1 MPCFGGQGRQ
11 IYAKPMKS
19 KWLKKTGKIVGFTLL
34 GIVLLLIFIG
44 GMLHTAPVQKMIA
57 RKAAG
62 FATDFMDCEV
72 RVDKLDF
79 NLFKRTATLRNVEIL
94 DSRSQ
99 RTVFFSEGMLTLKSY
114 DLKNPTLASIALYDP
129 QIHIT
134 KYAGDT
140 ISDFKRVIK
149 KISSLPKKDTAMRKP
164 FIIEKGRVF
173 NGCFTYNDQMAPPV
187 EEGLVDYK
195 HVELSKVY
203 AEASDFYSRCTKV
216 FFKVQHIEADEKSGF
231 RVEDA
236 SALGFVDMGELRFT
250 STHIQT
256 PRSKVNVDD
265 LHLQADHWL
274 QYRDFINNVRME
286 AQVSSSELYLADLS
300 SFALVFKN
308 MKQKVKL
315 KGNLSGLV
323 RELSLADLRL
333 KTGSH
338 TSLNADFTLSGLPK
352 IVEDGLLALQLHKL
366 CVDAQDLRNMA
377 LPNGTSLSLPPALS
391 ALQRAEVEGFF
402 KGNLQQF
409 STELDIHTNVGYVKI
424 GNTARDTVDGLEV
437 TSGQI
442 AARDIRLDKI
452 FRNDSLL
459 GKVDVDAEFQLRG
472 MDLKKPFCHS
482 KGNVFDLEIDG
493 KTLETIPFHIDWQRG
508 FLRAELE
515 CADPNLD
522 FNLSGSRKTYQDSAR
537 LAFNLDLRNIDLKPL
552 RLFGDTGVFT
562 VKTRAVAENIA
573 CRGRSI
579 QGSLRMDGTEITRL
593 GSTYRM
599 EYIRSELDKTD
610 SVERIFNVRSPQIEA
625 DLVGQWNIAD
635 LKNAFLQTMCESL
648 PNFGNHLLRNKP
660 LSEKERQ
667 VQDFDLRLRLNDA
680 DALLAVFL
688 PKLSLPLGLKLNL
701 RYAPQEHRGRMQM
714 SVPYI
719 QWGSFASLDGYV
731 DAFINNQRLRLETT
745 SERIY
750 LDDSISMSRF
760 ALTMQKTDTN
770 AMRYN
775 LAWGQDESGW
785 QPTHGDFAGLLHF
798 PSDSSIRLEFQDF
811 KLQLGDIAWRSYS
824 DGYMVFSP
832 GCMDFYHVGMFSPKT
847 SEGIDIEGSI
857 SHDSSSVL
865 NVQFNDF
872 DLSYL
877 EFFLRKIP
885 MKFATSIDGQAQL
898 RDVYRDFSL
907 VAQLRL
913 KDISINDKLYGQG
926 RVNAAF
932 DRSNVL
938 KATFNV
944 TQGEVQEKPGKTILS
959 FGGKYYP
966 KRQESFDFSGYVED
980 FPVNFLDRLMSVVG
994 TDLSGTAEGKIGL
1007 KGNLRSPQLTAD
1019 VVCKNFGLTISM
1031 LHTHYMFERIPV
1043 KLNSSEIVFPQS
1055 VFVDEAFKTNGKFG
1069 GRITHRNF
1077 KDIRLGLELEFGN
1090 LLALHT
1096 NREADMPFW
1105 GTVFATGMMGVE
1117 GPVNN
1122 LLLQVNAQVQEN
1134 SDISFDFSNPT
1145 GGNGANFITFKEHKE
1160 TVADS
1165 GRLSLEKY
1173 YARRRAAQIQ
1183 KGKITLDFNLD
1194 ITPGLGVS
1202 VRLRN
1207 AAMDGLLTATG
1218 RGALRLHM
1226 ENDNPQLFG
1235 TYTIN
1240 GGGFDFSMMNL
1251 LNKKFKLK
1259 DGGSISWLGDVSDP
1273 RVDVLAGYQ
1282 TKASLYPVLA
1292 AFDPG
1297 NDGRYKQKINV
1308 ESIIALSGNL
1318 MNPDITFDID
1328 LLNAD
1333 DDTKD
1338 KFWALVQRNNE
1349 DEMLQQTFSLLMF
1362 NSFMAVE
1369 SGSSSSVGSSAL
1381 ASSSELLFSQF
1392 NNFLSRLSNDFNIGI
1407 NYKPGNINS
1416 NSEFQVMMSGQLFDD
1431 RLSINGN
1438 LGVAD
1443 NVAGTGGN
1451 STTVV
1456 GDVDIEWKFT
1466 EELRLRGFN
1475 HSNDEDLTKP
1485 VNSYTQ
1491 GVGIV
1496 FRRDFDNLEEFLHGT
1511 GPRLTKEER
1520 KANRRKSREIRKAK
1534 RQGGA

>member
-1 MPCFGGQGRQ
+1 
-11 IYAKPMKS
+11 MKS
-19 KWLKKTGKIVGFTLL
+19 KWLKKTGKAVGFTLL
-34 GIVLLLIFIG
+34 GIVLLLVFIG

-79 NLFKRTATLRNVEIL
+79 NLFKRTATLRNVEVL
-94 DSRSQ
+94 DGRGN

-129 QIHIT
+129 QIYIT

-149 KISSLPKKDTAMRKP
+149 KISSLPKKDTALRKP

-173 NGCFTYNDQMAPPV
+173 NGRFTYNDQMAPPA

-216 FFKVQHIEADEKSGF
+216 FFKVQHIEADEKGGF

-250 STHIQT
+250 STHIET
-256 PRSKVNVDD
+256 PRSKIQLD
-265 LHLQADHWL
+265 LHLKGDDWL
-274 QYRDFINNVRME
+274 SYRDFINNIDME
-286 AQVSSSELYLADLS
+286 AQVSPSEIYLSELGC
-300 SFALVFKN
+300 FALVFRN
-308 MKQKVKL
+308 MRQSVRVE
-315 KGNLSGLV
+315 GNLSGPV
-323 RELSLADLRL
+323 RELSLAELQL
-333 KTGSH
+333 NTGKN
-338 TSLNADFTLSGLPK
+338 TFLNADFTLAGLPG
-352 IVEDGLLALQLHKL
+352 IIQNGYLDLQLREFG
-366 CVDAQDLRNMA
+366 VDAKDLRNMA
-377 LPNGTSLSLPPALS
+377 LPDGSPLQLPPMLS
-391 ALQRAEVEGFF
+391 ALQRVEMNGFF

-409 STELDIHTNVGYVKI
+409 STDLDIRTNIGDVRI
-424 GNTARDTVDGLEV
+424 GNTARDTADGLEV
-437 TSGQI
+437 TRGIVSANG
-442 AARDIRLDKI
+442 IRLDKI
-452 FRNDSLL
+452 FKKDSLL
-459 GKVDVDAEFQLRG
+459 GKVDLDAEFQLRG
-472 MDLKKPFCHS
+472 PELKNMFCHF
-482 KGNVFDLEIDG
+482 KGDLSDLEIDG
-493 KTLETIPFHIDWQRG
+493 KTLDRIPFHIDWQNG
-508 FLRAELE
+508 SLRAELA

-522 FNLSGSRKTYQDSAR
+522 FNLTGSREQYQDSSMV
-537 LAFNLDLRNIDLKPL
+537 AFDLDLRNIDLKPL
-552 RLFGDTGVFT
+552 RLFGDTGAFT
-562 VKTRAVAENIA
+562 VKTRAVAENLA
-573 CRGRSI
+573 YKGQSV
-579 QGSLRMDGTEITRL
+579 QGVLRVEATEINRL
-593 GSTYRM
+593 GSTYR
-599 EYIRSELDKTD
+599 INHLSSELEHQG
-610 SVERIFNVRSPQIEA
+610 SAERTLRLRSSQIEA
-625 DLVGQWNIAD
+625 DLVGQWNIVD
-635 LKNAFLQTMCESL
+635 LKNAFLQTVYESL
-648 PNFGNHLLRNKP
+648 PNLGKNIGHFESMDGDARKI
-660 LSEKERQ
+660 
-667 VQDFDLRLRLNDA
+667 QDFDLRVRINDA
-680 DALLAVFL
+680 DALLATFL
-688 PKLSLPLGLKLNL
+688 PKLSLPLGLKMNL
-701 RYAPQEHRGRMQM
+701 RYAAQEHRGRMQM
-714 SVPYI
+714 TVPYI

-731 DAFINNQRLRLETT
+731 DAFINNQQLRFEAASGRL
-745 SERIY
+745 Y
-750 LDDSISMSRF
+750 LDDSLNMNRLLLKIN
-760 ALTMQKTDTN
+760 KVDTN
-770 AMRYN
+770 SMRYN
-775 LAWGQDESGW
+775 LVWGHDRSGW
-785 QPTHGDFAGLLHF
+785 QHTYGDFSGLLHF
-798 PSDSSIRLEFQDF
+798 PTDSSIRLETQDF
-811 KLQLGDIAWRSYS
+811 SLQTGNSAWQSYA
-824 DGYMVFSP
+824 DGYVLFSP
-832 GCMDFYHVGMFSPKT
+832 KCLDFHHVGMFSSKT
-847 SEGIDIEGSI
+847 SEGINIEGSI
-857 SHDSSSVL
+857 AHNPNSVL
-865 NVQFNDF
+865 DVQFNDF
-872 DLSYL
+872 DLEYL

-885 MKFATSIDGQAQL
+885 MKLATFIDGHARL
-898 RDVYRDFSL
+898 RDLYGDFSME
-907 VAQLRL
+907 AQLRL

-926 RVNAAF
+926 KIDAAF

-938 KATFNV
+938 TATFDV
-944 TQGEVQEKPGKTILS
+944 SQGEMHEKSGKTILS

-966 KRQESFDFSGYVED
+966 KRDGKLDFSGYAKD
-980 FPVNFLDRLMSVVG
+980 FPVNFLDRLMAAVG
-994 TDLSGTAEGKIGL
+994 QDLSGTAEGTLGL
-1007 KGNLRSPQLTAD
+1007 SGNLRSPRLTAD
-1019 VVCKNFGLTISM
+1019 VVCNDFGLTVSM
-1031 LHTHYMFERIPV
+1031 LNTRYLFKKVPV
-1043 KLNSSEIVFPQS
+1043 RLSSSEIVFSPS
-1055 VFVDEAFKTNGKFG
+1055 VFTDDAFKTNGSFG

-1077 KDIRLGLELEFGN
+1077 KDIRLDLEMDFGN

-1096 NREADMPFW
+1096 GRAADMPFW
-1105 GTVFATGMMGVE
+1105 GTIFATGMMKVE

-1122 LLLQVNAQVQEN
+1122 LFLQVNAQVREN

-1145 GGNGANFITFKEHKE
+1145 GGSGANFITFKVPEQ
-1160 TVADS
+1160 TTIDS

-1173 YARRRAAQIQ
+1173 YARRRAAQAQ
-1183 KGKITLDFNLD
+1183 RGKITLDFNMD
-1194 ITPGLGVS
+1194 VTPGLNVS

-1207 AAMDGLLTATG
+1207 SAMDGLLTATG

-1235 TYTIN
+1235 TYTIA
-1240 GGGFDFSMMNL
+1240 GGGFDFSMVNL

-1259 DGGSISWLGDVSDP
+1259 DGGTISWLGDVSDP

-1297 NDGRYKQKINV
+1297 NDGRYKQKVNV

-1369 SGSSSSVGSSAL
+1369 SSSSSSVGSSAL

-1407 NYKPGNINS
+1407 NYKPGDINS

-1496 FRRDFDNLEEFLHGT
+1496 FRRDFDNLNEFLHGT
-1511 GPRLTKEER
+1511 SPRLSKEER
-1520 KANRRKSREIRKAK
+1520 KANRKKNREIRRKK
-1534 RQGGA
+1534 RFDR